1 MAHQVNIDQFEG
13 PLDLLLQLVEKEEL
27 LITEVSLSKVTG
39 QFLSAVEQSN
49 LTTAELADFLVVA
62 SKLLLLKSQALLP
75 ELAGEV
81 EEAGSLATQLKIY
94 QQYYQASLVVAK
106 LIAKR
111 NFCYAPR
118 QPLQLAV
125 VQFRPP
131 QGLAALQL
139 GLVFQKLINNL
150 KPITQLPTI
159 LINRAI
165 SLSEKISRIWSLVKD
180 RATTGFKHL
189 LQGSS
194 DKTELIVTFLA
205 ILELTKQKQ
214 IAVEQGVLFSEI
226 TITKR
231 DYV

>member
-1 MAHQVNIDQFEG
+1 MAHQVIIEQFEG

-39 QFLSAVEQSN
+39 QFLAMVEQSN

-94 QQYYQASLVVAK
+94 QQYYRASLVVTQ
-106 LIAKR
+106 LIAKQ

-131 QGLAALQL
+131 QGLVVEQL
-139 GLVFQKLINNL
+139 SLVFQKLISNL
-150 KPITQLPTI
+150 KPIVQLPTI
-159 LINRAI
+159 MINKAI
-165 SLSEKISRIWSLVKD
+165 SLSEKISKIWSLVKD

-194 DKTELIVTFLA
+194 DKTNLIVTFLA

-214 IAVEQGVLFSEI
+214 IAVDQGGLFSEI